1 MKELKYRNPAKLA
14 QAMAEAMAGE
24 TGKPFF
30 FVDPGAFVQTFLGVE
45 VPGFPNMFMLMG
57 PHTALGNIPRSIEH
71 NVEWVTGLIKHMRER
86 KLTRAEC
93 KVEAAKEWTDH
104 VIRIADGLLSMEIDS
119 WMTGI
124 NRNVEG
130 KDTRSVARY
139 TGSAPA
145 YRERADAVAGKLD
158 LVAFTTYPF
167 FDYRTPAEVP
177 DDYYSEARERAGV
190 DDLRPDVMDEP
201 LERFAVGDVAEAAE
215 EEERVGFAVGGLEV
229 VAGFERVGHFKH
241 DGHCACSLGVDAL
254 DGQRFKGGQT
264 HVGLSNSQRFK
275 WL

>member
-1 MKELKYRNPAKLA
+1 MAGFFLTVAGFLRIGTYIKFIPYPVTVGFTAGIAVIIFASQIKDLFGLTLSGKEPGELVAKLDA
-14 QAMAEAMAGE
+14 L
-24 TGKPFF
+24 T
-30 FVDPGAFVQTFLGVE
+30 GAFDRIDFRSTGGQGLKDKWKREGLQTFLGVE

-145 YRERADAVAGKLD
+145 YRERADAVAAGG
-158 LVAFTTYPF
+158 
-167 FDYRTPAEVP
+167 YREH
-177 DDYYSEARERAGV
+177 S
-190 DDLRPDVMDEP
+190 
-201 LERFAVGDVAEAAE
+201 FA
-215 EEERVGFAVGGLEV
+215 
-229 VAGFERVGHFKH
+229 
-241 DGHCACSLGVDAL
+241 
-254 DGQRFKGGQT
+254 
-264 HVGLSNSQRFK
+264 
-275 WL
+275 